1 MRAQELYM
9 YMSKSRTW
17 MGRAIDDLDQRELV
31 AALDAALRL
40 LQSIPTAS
48 FLRPD
53 VEIRETES
61 GTVVGRPFKWAFIPA
76 GHLWSEEDRLE
87 VQSRLDDFA
96 ARHGLQ
102 GAIVRFGRD
111 RLDVEV
117 PRQLQIEQIIAL
129 QEWLDSE
136 RETLDVSQVP

>member
-1 MRAQELYM
+1 
-9 YMSKSRTW
+9 MSKNKTW
-17 MGRAIDDLDQRELV
+17 MGRAIEELDRDELV

-40 LQSIPTAS
+40 LRSIPSAS

-53 VEIRETES
+53 VEVRETAS
-61 GTVVGRPFKWAFIPA
+61 GTVVGRSFKWAFIPA
-76 GHLWSEEDRLE
+76 GRLWSDEDRRE
-87 VQSRLDDFA
+87 VQSRLDEFT

-102 GAIVRFGRD
+102 GAIARFGAD

-117 PRQLQIEQIIAL
+117 PRRLHVEQVIAL

>member
-1 MRAQELYM
+1 MPTE
-9 YMSKSRTW
+9 
-17 MGRAIDDLDQRELV
+17 
-31 AALDAALRL
+31 AAAELRL
-40 LQSIPTAS
+40 LRSVPSAP

-53 VEIRETES
+53 VPVTEP
-61 GTVVGRPFKWAFIPA
+61 RPGQWSESFKWGFISADTSGPTRTA
-76 GHLWSEEDRLE
+76 KKSK
-87 VQSRLDDFA
+87 SRLDGLA

-102 GAIVRFGRD
+102 GAIVRFGPD

-117 PRQLQIEQIIAL
+117 PHRLQAEQIIAL